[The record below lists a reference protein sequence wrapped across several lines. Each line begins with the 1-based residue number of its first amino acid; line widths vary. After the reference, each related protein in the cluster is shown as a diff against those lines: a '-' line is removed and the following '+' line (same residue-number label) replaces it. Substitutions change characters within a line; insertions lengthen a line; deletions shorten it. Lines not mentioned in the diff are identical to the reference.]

1 MQPNARVREREYDVA
16 RMLSRASNTLLQAAC
31 RYRSGDLADACEE
44 LQTVAA
50 LVKTAEKFIRLEQT
64 GDAA

>member
-1 MQPNARVREREYDVA
+1 
-16 RMLSRASNTLLQAAC
+16 MLSRASNTLLQAAC